1 MGSLY
6 SPWLEYEI
14 SPIDSS
20 RLISGPQ
27 LVVML
32 GKVVELQE
40 IRVAQRKWGL
50 KVRPHFLFAMFHI
63 SAAMTSLSQ
72 KTVSPQSLSQNK
84 PTSSCFY
91 QRFCQSNEKPNTV
104 LKNI

>member
-27 LVVML
+27 LVVMI

-40 IRVAQRKWGL
+40 IESHRGSEVL
-50 KVRPHFLFAMFHI
+50 VRLHFLFAMFHI

-91 QRFCQSNEKPNTV
+91 QRFCQSNEKPNTI

>member
-6 SPWLEYEI
+6 SLWLEYEI
-14 SPIDSS
+14 SPIGSS

-40 IRVAQRKWGL
+40 IEAHRGSEVLKSGL
-50 KVRPHFLFAMFHI
+50 TSCLLFHI
-63 SAAMTSLSQ
+63 FAAMTSLSQ
-72 KTVSPQSLSQNK
+72 KTVSPQTLSQNK

-91 QRFCQSNEKPNTV
+91 QRFYQSNEKPNTV
-104 LKNI
+104 LKSL